1 MKTLLVCCCS
11 LCSRCSR
18 LPPLQQLQLHHRL
31 HQQVLLQASTECSLV
46 VGAEMCVVPSQLHPM
61 TPVVGVMTIVSVLVT
76 VAYDK
81 ISLGYD
87 IPILST
93 ITLGKGQCMTDYTQ
107 RPAQSRE
114 ISPPLQQGVTAVG
127 QKNRKLPP

>member
-1 MKTLLVCCCS
+1 
-11 LCSRCSR
+11 
-18 LPPLQQLQLHHRL
+18 
-31 HQQVLLQASTECSLV
+31 
-46 VGAEMCVVPSQLHPM
+46 M

-127 QKNRKLPP
+127 QKTENCLLNADSLPALQVILSVTSFIVCR